1 MTITSLLSGPD
12 LAFLVSNR
20 TSFEIPLQHVANSNI
35 AGKTEVS
42 LEFNYPGDGKSTKKA
57 KPADELVEMRF
68 YIPGTHTKED
78 SENKGSDDEEDVETS
93 AAQAFHDTIK
103 EKAEIG
109 QVTGETLVSFD
120 EVLVTTPRG
129 RYDIDMFP
137 SFLRLRGKTYDYKV
151 LYSSITRLFLLPKF
165 DENHIQFIVGHS
177 RSRRFPR

>member
-1 MTITSLLSGPD
+1 
-12 LAFLVSNR
+12 LVSNR
-20 TSFEIPLQHVANSNI
+20 TSFEIPLSSVANSNI

-42 LEFNYPGDGKSTKKA
+42 LEFIPAETKGNKKA

-68 YIPGTHTKED
+68 YIPGTHTKE
-78 SENKGSDDEEDVETS
+78 GSDGNKSDEEDVETS
-93 AAQAFHDTIK
+93 AAQAFHDIIK

-109 QVTGETLVSFD
+109 QVIGETLVSFD

-137 SFLRLRGKTYDYKV
+137 TFLRLRGKTYDYKV

-165 DENHIQFIVGHS
+165 DENHIQFIVCYLSGFS
-177 RSRRFPR
+177 LTRSQCYID